1 MSGYLTFMRCFSY
14 YFLLSESS
22 CYQLFM
28 IGARRN
34 PFSCLSLGC
43 LSLVRLTYIP
53 EPNSGG
59 RGSIRRFEDAAYT
72 PSKSV
77 VKPSLILIL
86 ALSSDIFS
94 IHEGAPRAHRMCTFH
109 ELYGMRRALWCGC
122 INFFLGGGHDDVG
135 CVFGRRQA
143 NT

>member
-43 LSLVRLTYIP
+43 LSLVRLTSIA

-59 RGSIRRFEDAAYT
+59 EGSIRRFEDAAST

-86 ALSSDIFS
+86 ALSSEFFS
-94 IHEGAPRAHRMCTFH
+94 IHEGAPIFAMSSIVCAAH
-109 ELYGMRRALWCGC
+109 WCGC
-122 INFFLGGGHDDVG
+122 IPLFGGEGS
-135 CVFGRRQA
+135 R
-143 NT
+143 